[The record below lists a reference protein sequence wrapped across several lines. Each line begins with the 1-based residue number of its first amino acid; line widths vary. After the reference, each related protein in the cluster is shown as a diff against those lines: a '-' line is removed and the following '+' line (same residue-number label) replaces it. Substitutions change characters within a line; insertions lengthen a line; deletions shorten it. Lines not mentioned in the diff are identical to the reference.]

1 RSDLTAETF
10 ISYLELRQSIIMSY
24 RRTPMANRQTMTISL
39 PPEMVKEVDR
49 VRRKEGRTR
58 SELMREALRV
68 YVRRTAEF
76 PTYDPTAHELREIEK
91 GRAEMRKGGYF
102 TLDEFKTWL

>member
-1 RSDLTAETF
+1 
-10 ISYLELRQSIIMSY
+10 
-24 RRTPMANRQTMTISL
+24 MAVRQTMTISL

-76 PTYDPTAHELREIEK
+76 PIYNPTARELREIEK
-91 GRAEMRKGGYF
+91 GRADMRKGEYF
-102 TLDEFKTWL
+102 TLDEFKAWLVGAERKKARSKKSSPRSKA

>member
-1 RSDLTAETF
+1 
-10 ISYLELRQSIIMSY
+10 
-24 RRTPMANRQTMTISL
+24 MANRQTMTISL

-68 YVRRTAEF
+68 YVRKTADV
-76 PTYDPTAHELREIEK
+76 PIYNPTARELAEIEK
-91 GRAEMRKGGYF
+91 GRAAMKKGEYF
-102 TLDEFKTWL
+102 TLDEFKTWLMGAERKKARSKKSSARPKA

>member
-1 RSDLTAETF
+1 
-10 ISYLELRQSIIMSY
+10 
-24 RRTPMANRQTMTISL
+24 MANRQTMTISL

-68 YVRRTAEF
+68 YVRSTANV
-76 PTYDPTAHELREIEK
+76 PTYNPTAREVAELEK
-91 GRAEMRKGGYF
+91 GREEMRKGEYF
-102 TLDEFKTWL
+102 TLNEFKTWLLATQRKEARPKKSSLRPKA